1 MILITPHFSLSE
13 EKPLTVDECL
23 EIAFTNNLDIS
34 QAQKARDEARFKLDQ
49 AHGRK
54 YPAVDINATSG
65 YVNEVNQMGLGD
77 TTVEAP
83 PPLGT
88 LTIPGKNIAIG
99 EHERADLAVIL
110 MQPLYTG
117 GRIEGGI
124 RAATAGF
131 QGSEYQIALAK
142 SQVRNQVIAAFYQVS
157 KAQEFKSIATA
168 SRELIASHLKDAT
181 NLMDQG
187 MLLKSDLLPI
197 DIRRLDMELKIVE
210 AENAIARA
218 KAALS
223 ERMGLPPDKP
233 IEIATE
239 LHHQPP
245 WPIPDELLSSAIERP
260 EQKIAAQQI
269 EAAAAETDIAAGG
282 LRPQVGLTASGH
294 YGWPGF
300 VATQPEWEPWW
311 QAGMNVSWNIFD
323 MNQQKNEVNAAAAR
337 KSRLE
342 QAKTALDRRIE
353 LDRINTRLAYEEAHR
368 KMMIAKEKVASAREN
383 FNTKGD
389 NFKVGMATNTDFLDA
404 HTELINAESELAV
417 ISAEV
422 QTAWADYLRAKGV
435 EDFCCDLAKENP

>member
-1 MILITPHFSLSE
+1 M
-13 EKPLTVDECL
+13 
-23 EIAFTNNLDIS
+23 
-34 QAQKARDEARFKLDQ
+34 
-49 AHGRK
+49 
-54 YPAVDINATSG
+54 
-65 YVNEVNQMGLGD
+65 
-77 TTVEAP
+77 
-83 PPLGT
+83 
-88 LTIPGKNIAIG
+88 LTIPGKNITIG
-99 EHERADLAVIL
+99 EHEKADLALYL

-157 KAQEFKSIATA
+157 KAQEFKRIATA

-181 NLMDQG
+181 NLTDQG

-197 DIRRLDMELKIVE
+197 DIRRLDMELKIIE

-218 KAALS
+218 KAALL
-223 ERMGLPPDKP
+223 ERMGLPPDNP
-233 IEIATE
+233 IEISRQE
-239 LHHQPP
+239 NQQPP
-245 WPIPDELLSSAIERP
+245 WPIPGELLSSTIERP
-260 EQKIAAQQI
+260 EQKIAEQQV

-282 LRPQVGLTASGH
+282 LKPQVGLTASGH

-300 VATQPEWEPWW
+300 VATQPEWETWW

-323 MNQQKNEVNAAAAR
+323 MDQQKNEVNAAASK

-342 QAKTALDRRIE
+342 QVKTALDRRIE
-353 LDRINTRLAYEEAHR
+353 LDRINTRLSYEEAYR
-368 KMMIAKEKVASAREN
+368 KMLIAKEKVASAQAN

-404 HTELINAESELAV
+404 HTELMNAESELAV

-435 EDFCCDLAKENP
+435 EEWRYDLAKENP